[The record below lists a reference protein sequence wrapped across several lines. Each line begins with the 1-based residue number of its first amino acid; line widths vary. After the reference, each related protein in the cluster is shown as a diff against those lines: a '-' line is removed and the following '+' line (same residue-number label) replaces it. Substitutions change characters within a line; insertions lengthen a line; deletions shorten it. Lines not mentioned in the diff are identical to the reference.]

1 MLRILIINKDK
12 NKKDI
17 KNNKYIYN
25 YIKINL
31 YFY

>member
-17 KNNKYIYN
+17 RNNNYIYN
-25 YIKINL
+25 YIRINL